1 MTDLIDQ
8 QNGSRK
14 QAGCGQGNFHQPQ
27 IGVEFRPQ
35 VRGDT
40 EQKVISLPADIGFA
54 RLTMPG
60 NPQAF
65 QMVPEAGVIP
75 MAMVRRA
82 HELSQ
87 QGMPNKRIAPAVRRE
102 IKQATARAFKNT
114 EYFEWLKN
122 RASGQYEIKCV
133 IASDGVVKTGP
144 VVEVEIKDRRLTM
157 QFIVSFA
164 G

>member
-1 MTDLIDQ
+1 MINLPTDTDFT
-8 QNGSRK
+8 RRT
-14 QAGCGQGNFHQPQ
+14 
-27 IGVEFRPQ
+27 V
-35 VRGDT
+35 
-40 EQKVISLPADIGFA
+40 
-54 RLTMPG
+54 PG

-102 IKQATARAFKNT
+102 IKQATARAFKDT
-114 EYFEWLKN
+114 EYFEWLQN
-122 RASGQYEIKCV
+122 RAYGQYKMKCV
-133 IASDGVVKTGP
+133 IASDGVAKTGP
-144 VVEVEIKDRRLTM
+144 VVEVEIRDRRLTM
-157 QFIVSFA
+157 QFIVSFD